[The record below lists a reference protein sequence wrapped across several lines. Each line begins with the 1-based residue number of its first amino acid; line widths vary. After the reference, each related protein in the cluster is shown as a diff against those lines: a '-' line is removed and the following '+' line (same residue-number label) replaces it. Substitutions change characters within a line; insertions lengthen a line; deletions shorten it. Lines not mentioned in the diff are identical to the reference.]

1 MPIYATSVSI
11 DAPPEDV
18 WRVLSNVTQWP
29 LWTPT
34 VTEVTALE
42 GPELRVG
49 SRFRVTQ
56 PKLRPAT
63 WTVTSAV
70 SNSGF
75 VWESSA
81 LGMVMVA
88 EHLIEAV
95 ASGRTQVH
103 LSFAF
108 RGLLGA
114 VLGRISKALVESYLA
129 TEATSLRKHVEDLPT
144 QQSRHH

>member
-1 MPIYATSVSI
+1 MPIYSTSVSI
-11 DAPPEDV
+11 DATPENV

-34 VTEVTALE
+34 VTGVTALE
-42 GPELRVG
+42 AAELRVG

-63 WTVTSAV
+63 WTVTRAV
-70 SNSGF
+70 ANSGF
-75 VWESSA
+75 VWESRS

-88 EHLIEAV
+88 EHSIEPA
-95 ASGRTQVH
+95 AGGRTRVY

-108 RGLLGA
+108 RGILGA
-114 VLGRISKALVESYLA
+114 VLGRISKTLVESYLA
-129 TEATSLRKHVEDLPT
+129 TEADSLRKHAEDLHT
-144 QQSRHH
+144 QQSRRH